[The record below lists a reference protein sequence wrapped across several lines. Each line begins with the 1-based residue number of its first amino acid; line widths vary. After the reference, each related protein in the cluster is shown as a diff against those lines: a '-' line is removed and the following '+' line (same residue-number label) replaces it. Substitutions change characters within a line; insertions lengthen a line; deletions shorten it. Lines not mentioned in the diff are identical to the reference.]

1 MSKKVILEMSIY
13 TDGDWKFDKSIFENY
28 VSKYFDND
36 LYEYTYI
43 YDYGCKIRRTFEDIN
58 SGFTQIASILE
69 ELTNS
74 ISSKDDFTENKIKAF
89 FHNQIKMANSKLEFE
104 SDIDG
109 NTEIE
114 VEVSIID
121 SDSKPIKNIIYE
133 SCREHP

>member
-43 YDYGCKIRRTFEDIN
+43 YDYSCKIRRTFEDIDT
-58 SGFTQIASILE
+58 GFTQIESILE

-74 ISSKDDFTENKIKAF
+74 ISSKDDFTENNIKAF
-89 FHNQIKMANSKLEFE
+89 FNNQIKMANSKLEFE
-104 SDIDG
+104 ADIDG
-109 NTEIE
+109 NTEINIRTI
-114 VEVSIID
+114 IID
-121 SDSKPIKNIIYE
+121 NDSKPIKNITYM
-133 SCREHP
+133 